1 MARKTKHVFR
11 KKRTNKSKTFKQK
24 HKKQKG
30 GHQIPHFFNY
40 LQNTIFENMNKS
52 EKIDVIE
59 STNQLIDWYDEKI
72 NSESKE
78 ILDKYYFSNNNSLIL
93 QNDCHKIGQ
102 GSFGAVYLNSSSNQ
116 TTTNQTT
123 TQKFYSISNR
133 VIKVIQCYLD
143 ILFFDFFVETIGEL
157 FKVKHIFNTFSSNT
171 KNIVDIEKYFF
182 DMETKTIYFVMK
194 PFHYSLFTF
203 REFFSSVNLKGGKL
217 KYDYENKELISVSND
232 DTTQKCNNDVR
243 NLQNEELQ
251 VLTSFTSFEEQK
263 INITKQIVYGVLLI
277 HKSNIVHRDLK
288 PDNILINISNDEKLE
303 VCITDFG
310 LSVFNN
316 EKTVRAGTKFF
327 MPPETFLVDYEHK
340 QTFSLDIFSL
350 GII

>member
-1 MARKTKHVFR
+1 
-11 KKRTNKSKTFKQK
+11 
-24 HKKQKG
+24 
-30 GHQIPHFFNY
+30 
-40 LQNTIFENMNKS
+40 NTIIENMNKS
-52 EKIDVIE
+52 EKIGVIK
-59 STNQLIDWYDEKI
+59 SSKQLINWYDEEI

-78 ILDKYYFSNNNSLIL
+78 ILDKYYFSNDYSLIL

-102 GSFGAVYLNSSSNQ
+102 GNFGAVYLNSSLNQTTSNQ
-116 TTTNQTT
+116 TTTQN
-123 TQKFYSISNR
+123 FYSISNR
-133 VIKVIQCYLD
+133 VIKVIQCYPLD
-143 ILFFDFFVETIGEL
+143 YLFFDFFVETIGEL

-194 PFHYSLFTF
+194 PFHYTLFTF
-203 REFFSSVNLKGGKL
+203 VKLFPSGNLKGGKL

-243 NLQNEELQ
+243 YPNEKL
-251 VLTSFTSFEEQK
+251 LTSFTSFEQK

-277 HKSNIVHRDLK
+277 HESNIVHRDLK
-288 PDNILINISNDEKLE
+288 PENILINILNDEKLE

-316 EKTVRAGTKFF
+316 EKTRKAGTKFF

-340 QTFSLDIFSL
+340 PTFSLDIFSL
-350 GII
+350 GIICLEIFLYSFQWRKYVNKHDNNNFSFIFKVLICC